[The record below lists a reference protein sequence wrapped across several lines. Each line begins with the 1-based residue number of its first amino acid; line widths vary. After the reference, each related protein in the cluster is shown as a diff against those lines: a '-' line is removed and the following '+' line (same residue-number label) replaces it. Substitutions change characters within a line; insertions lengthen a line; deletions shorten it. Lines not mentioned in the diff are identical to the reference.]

1 MNDGLPSFLAGPGD
15 IAVPRDDEGP
25 IFAAPWQAQSF
36 ASVVAL
42 VRAGHCRWDDFK
54 ILLIDEIAK
63 APLRDYWESWRR
75 AAERLADR
83 IARISQDE
91 IAARA
96 VVVADEL
103 AHRRAA
109 QRRYETLEAV
119 KAGT

>member
-1 MNDGLPSFLAGPGD
+1 MNERLPSFLAEPGD
-15 IAVPRDDEGP
+15 ASVPHDDEGP
-25 IFAAPWQAQSF
+25 VFAAPWQAQSF

-54 ILLIDEIAK
+54 ALLIDEIGK
-63 APLRDYWESWRR
+63 APRRDYWESWRR
-75 AAERLADR
+75 GAERLAER

-96 VVVADEL
+96 IVVADEL

-109 QRRYETLEAV
+109 QRRHDHSH
-119 KAGT
+119 

>member
-1 MNDGLPSFLAGPGD
+1 MKDALPSFLAEPGD
-15 IAVPRDDEGP
+15 VAVPRDDEGP

-42 VRAGHCRWDDFK
+42 VDAGHCRWDDFK
-54 ILLIDEIAK
+54 SLLIDEIGK
-63 APLRDYWESWRR
+63 APRRDYWESWRR

-83 IARISQDE
+83 VARISSDE

-96 VVVADEL
+96 IVVADEL

-109 QRRYETLEAV
+109 QLRDHS
-119 KAGT
+119 KQ